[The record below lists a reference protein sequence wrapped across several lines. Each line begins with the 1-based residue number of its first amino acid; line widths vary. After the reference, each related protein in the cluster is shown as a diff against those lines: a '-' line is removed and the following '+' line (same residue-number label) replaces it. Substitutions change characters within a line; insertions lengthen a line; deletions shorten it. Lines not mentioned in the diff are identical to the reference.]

1 MHCQLTDLKVK
12 KNEVAAL
19 PINQAYGIYQ
29 RELRTS
35 LARALR
41 ANGTHAVH
49 KDLFTTLVPLW
60 TLIHGFCDE
69 AIAVNPT
76 KELLLSY
83 LSGQG
88 DLANFVKVSS
98 DHGIERKFSRE
109 LTESTKAVAFTSYFN
124 ELVSDSLLLVN
135 ALHLYNY
142 RGCLISIRCMLEDI
156 YRHLYYKDNRE
167 AFLQV
172 HELGKSEHELDI
184 TPVFFRKYLKRA
196 TYLAKLDDLKWKFSV
211 AGTQAN
217 GFHALN
223 DSLYA
228 RTSGAVHG
236 ASPLKLNQFAS
247 NLDAAHDPRRA
258 AETFQFTEKF
268 VLLAV
273 TFLVAAHHD
282 LFARFNESTKRIVLG
297 AFNAQQ
303 RPEVRKLFGL

>member
-1 MHCQLTDLKVK
+1 M
-12 KNEVAAL
+12 
-19 PINQAYGIYQ
+19 PIDQAYETYQ

-41 ANGTHAVH
+41 ARDAHPVH
-49 KDLFTTLVPLW
+49 KKVFTTLVPLW

-69 AIAVNPT
+69 AIVVNPT

-88 DLANFVKVSS
+88 DLANFVKASS
-98 DHGIERKFSRE
+98 DHRIEREFSRE

-142 RGCLISIRCMLEDI
+142 RGCLISIRCMLEDL
-156 YRHLYYKDNRE
+156 YRHLFYKDNRE
-167 AFLQV
+167 SFLQV
-172 HELGKSEHELDI
+172 HELGKSEHDLDI
-184 TPVFFRKYLKRA
+184 SPASFRKYLKRA
-196 TYLAKLDDLKWKFSV
+196 TYLERLKGINWPLGF
-211 AGTQAN
+211 AGIAVN
-217 GFHALN
+217 GFHPLN

-236 ASPLKLNQFAS
+236 ASPLRLNQFAS

-258 AETFQFTEKF
+258 AEALEITEKF
-268 VLLAV
+268 VLLSV
-273 TFLVAAHHD
+273 TFLVAAHLD

-297 AFNAQQ
+297 AYSAQH
-303 RPEVRKLFGL
+303 RPEIRKIFGV

>member
-1 MHCQLTDLKVK
+1 MT
-12 KNEVAAL
+12 AL
-19 PINQAYGIYQ
+19 PIDQAYRTYQ
-29 RELRTS
+29 WELRAS

-41 ANGTHAVH
+41 KTNTHAVH

-88 DLANFVKVSS
+88 DLLNFVKVSS
-98 DHGIERKFSRE
+98 DHRMEREFSRE

-142 RGCLISIRCMLEDI
+142 RGSLISIRCMLEDL
-156 YRHLYYKDNRE
+156 YRHLFYKDNRE
-167 AFLQV
+167 SFLQV

-184 TPVFFRKYLKRA
+184 SPASFRKYLKRA

-211 AGTQAN
+211 NGTQAN

-228 RTSGAVHG
+228 RTSGSVHG

-258 AETFQFTEKF
+258 AETLDFTEKF
-268 VLLAV
+268 VLLSV
-273 TFLVAAHHD
+273 TFLVAAHLD
-282 LFARFNESTKRIVLG
+282 LFARFNESTKRIVFN
-297 AFNAQQ
+297 AFNPQQ
-303 RPEVRKLFGL
+303 RPEVRKIFGV

>member
-1 MHCQLTDLKVK
+1 VT
-12 KNEVAAL
+12 AL
-19 PINQAYGIYQ
+19 PIDQAYDTYQ

-41 ANGTHAVH
+41 AKGTHPVH

-69 AIAVNPT
+69 AIVVNPT

-98 DHGIERKFSRE
+98 DHRMEREFSRE

-142 RGCLISIRCMLEDI
+142 RGCLISIRCMLEDL
-156 YRHLYYKDNRE
+156 YRHLYYRDNRE

-172 HELGKSEHELDI
+172 HELGKPESDLEI
-184 TPVFFRKYLKRA
+184 TPALFRKYLKRA
-196 TYLAKLDDLKWKFSV
+196 TYLAKLDAPNWKLTL
-211 AGTQAN
+211 AGAHVN
-217 GFHALN
+217 DFHKLN
-223 DSLYA
+223 DMLYS

-247 NLDAAHDPRRA
+247 NLDVIHDPKRA
-258 AETFQFTEKF
+258 AETLEFTEKF
-268 VLLAV
+268 VLLSV
-273 TFLVAAHHD
+273 TFLVAAHLD
-282 LFARFNESTKRIVLG
+282 LFARFNESTKRIVFG
-297 AFNAQQ
+297 AFNPQQ
-303 RPEVRKLFGL
+303 RPEVRKIFGV

>member
-1 MHCQLTDLKVK
+1 MT
-12 KNEVAAL
+12 AL
-19 PINQAYGIYQ
+19 PIDQAYRTYQ
-29 RELRTS
+29 WELRAS
-35 LARALR
+35 LVRALQKK
-41 ANGTHAVH
+41 NTHAVH
-49 KDLFTTLVPLW
+49 KDLFTTLIPLW

-88 DLANFVKVSS
+88 DLLNFVKVSS
-98 DHGIERKFSRE
+98 DHRMEREFSRE

-124 ELVSDSLLLVN
+124 ELISDSLLLVN

-142 RGCLISIRCMLEDI
+142 RGCLISIRCMLEDL
-156 YRHLYYKDNRE
+156 YRHLFYKDNRE
-167 AFLQV
+167 SFLQV

-184 TPVFFRKYLKRA
+184 SPIFFRKYLKRA

-211 AGTQAN
+211 NGTQAN

-223 DSLYA
+223 DALYA
-228 RTSGAVHG
+228 RTSGSVHG

-258 AETFQFTEKF
+258 AETLEFTEKF
-268 VLLAV
+268 VLLSV
-273 TFLVAAHHD
+273 TFLVAAHLD
-282 LFARFNESTKRIVLG
+282 LFARFNESTKRIVFD
-297 AFNAQQ
+297 AFNPQQ
-303 RPEVRKLFGL
+303 RPEVRKIFGV